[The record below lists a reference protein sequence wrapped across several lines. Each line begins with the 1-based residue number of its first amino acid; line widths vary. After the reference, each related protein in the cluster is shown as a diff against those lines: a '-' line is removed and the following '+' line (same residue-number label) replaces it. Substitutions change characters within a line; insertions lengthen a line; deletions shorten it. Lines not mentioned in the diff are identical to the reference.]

1 MKKIKNVLLLI
12 CVVLTVANSFSIFF
26 LHNSKSED
34 TSCNETTKSSDE
46 AGECNN
52 VYYLNSYKSIEVLDC
67 PFCGGNV
74 KILPINERFYI
85 RCESCRVETCSF
97 DDAVEL
103 SEYWNKAKR

>member
-12 CVVLTVANSFSIFF
+12 CAVLIVANSFSIFF
-26 LHNSKSED
+26 PHNSKSED
-34 TSCNETTKSSDE
+34 ISCNETAEPSDE
-46 AGECNN
+46 ADVSTN
-52 VYYLNSYKSIEVLDC
+52 VYYLNSYKSLEVLDC

-74 KILPINERFYI
+74 KILPINESFYI
-85 RCESCRVETCSF
+85 RCESCRIETSNF